1 MVREGGIELFV
12 FEEAG
17 QITGFIGID
26 QGFIEGLF
34 VKKNNQK
41 QGIGKCLMQQAKKS
55 YKNLSLKVYA
65 KNENAIAFYKN
76 QGFQIVSQGND
87 ENTGEKEFLMTF
99 TC

>member
-1 MVREGGIELFV
+1 
-12 FEEAG
+12 
-17 QITGFIGID
+17 
-26 QGFIEGLF
+26 
-34 VKKNNQK
+34 
-41 QGIGKCLMQQAKKS
+41 MQQAKKS